1 MDCFGDPNVT
11 GKLGTD
17 IQDGKCSWL
26 AVMALQRSTP
36 AQRKIMEEHYGR
48 FVIILLSHSDL
59 HYLTSNKNI
68 SRSEPESV
76 AIIKQL
82 YEDLTLPNTYAIYE
96 EESFNIIKTHIQQI
110 SKGLRHD
117 LFFNIME
124 KLYKREC

>member
-1 MDCFGDPNVT
+1 
-11 GKLGTD
+11 
-17 IQDGKCSWL
+17 
-26 AVMALQRSTP
+26 
-36 AQRKIMEEHYGR
+36 MEEHYGR

>member
-1 MDCFGDPNVT
+1 
-11 GKLGTD
+11 
-17 IQDGKCSWL
+17 
-26 AVMALQRSTP
+26 
-36 AQRKIMEEHYGR
+36 MEEHYGR
-48 FVIILLSHSDL
+48 FVILLSHSDL

>member
-1 MDCFGDPNVT
+1 
-11 GKLGTD
+11 
-17 IQDGKCSWL
+17 
-26 AVMALQRSTP
+26 
-36 AQRKIMEEHYGR
+36 MEEHYGR
-48 FVIILLSHSDL
+48 CVISLSLRSAVFNL
-59 HYLTSNKNI
+59 PSNI
-68 SRSEPESV
+68 FRPEPESV

>member
-1 MDCFGDPNVT
+1 MGNCF
-11 GKLGTD
+11 
-17 IQDGKCSWL
+17 WL
-26 AVMALQRSTP
+26 F
-36 AQRKIMEEHYGR
+36 
-48 FVIILLSHSDL
+48 FVVLNLLVVF
-59 HYLTSNKNI
+59 
-68 SRSEPESV
+68 RSEPESV

-124 KLYKREC
+124 KLYKRES

>member
-1 MDCFGDPNVT
+1 
-11 GKLGTD
+11 
-17 IQDGKCSWL
+17 
-26 AVMALQRSTP
+26 
-36 AQRKIMEEHYGR
+36 MEEHYGR
-48 FVIILLSHSDL
+48 CVISLSLRSAVFNL
-59 HYLTSNKNI
+59 PCNI
-68 SRSEPESV
+68 FRSEPESV